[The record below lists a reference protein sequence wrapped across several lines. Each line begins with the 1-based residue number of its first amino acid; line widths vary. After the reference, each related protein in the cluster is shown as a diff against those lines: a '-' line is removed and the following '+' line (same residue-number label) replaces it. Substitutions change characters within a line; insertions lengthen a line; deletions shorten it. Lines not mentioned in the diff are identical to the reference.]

1 MSKTLLIN
9 ESQKKLILLESIN
22 DEFGDV
28 IKKNYDF
35 AKKII
40 KISSEQ
46 ISINLEFLFTWGAT
60 IGGFIGPLNDFIVG
74 RFPEL
79 SDVELSLILTGVIAV
94 HYVDNKRTVNR
105 IMEHIKEKGI
115 FDVFSSALK
124 KSEELKTT
132 FLNFISSLNLTLHKV
147 TNIMSYAF
155 IIPLIPMIYE
165 SVSNGIL
172 TIDAGKEIALRLG
185 SFGLITIT
193 GVTLREFIIK
203 LINRFNK

>member
-115 FDVFSSALK
+115 FDVFSSVLK